1 MVFVKKKKFLKVLR
15 VILNPFDIVLR
26 VNLYF
31 HIKQLWGQRICGPGP
46 LYIRA
51 QGLSRGELLPR
62 THNESPKK
70 AQGKDEL
77 SARAGQVKKLP
88 IQQ

>member
-1 MVFVKKKKFLKVLR
+1 M
-15 VILNPFDIVLR
+15 
-26 VNLYF
+26 
-31 HIKQLWGQRICGPGP
+31 WGQRIRGPGP

-70 AQGKDEL
+70 AQGYGRGRSYAQHLTKRL
-77 SARAGQVKKLP
+77 KKRTNSVQGQDKGESCQYRNTESC
-88 IQQ
+88 I